1 MKIETLLPYMLPEV
15 PGAPDVTARQALLLS
30 SIEFCVQTHAWSE
43 ILDPVDVEA
52 GVNQYDID
60 VEQGARV
67 ATVKDV
73 WASTYRLKP
82 VTMDELVSVLPDW
95 QTNTTSTPLFYTA
108 PTDNSYINVYPTP
121 LVDIAGALVIR
132 VAYAPTLA
140 ATSLPDSVVNLYL
153 EPILSGAKYRLMVM
167 PERQWSN
174 QALAGFHKT
183 QFDDGVQRAKI
194 DVMHDKVQ
202 GSVRVKPIRFGS

>member
-1 MKIETLLPYMLPEV
+1 MKLDTLLPYMLAEA
-15 PGAPDVTARQALLLS
+15 PGVPDVTARQALLLS
-30 SIEFCVQTHAWSE
+30 AIEFCVQTHAWSE

-73 WASTYRLKP
+73 WASTYRLEP
-82 VTMDELVSVLPDW
+82 VTMDRLVAVLPDW
-95 QTNTTSTPLFYTA
+95 QTISTSTPLFYTA

-121 LVDIAGALVIR
+121 LAAIPGALVIR

-140 ATSLPDSVVNLYL
+140 ATSLPDSVVNQYL
-153 EPILSGAKYRLMVM
+153 EPLLSGAKHRLMVM

-174 QALAGFHKT
+174 QALAAFHKT